1 MSITTKQAY
10 LCSHCDEIFW
20 TPRGAENCV
29 ARHKVSAEAAR
40 LLAAEKTKKENKKHS
55 FRNSITSFDQ
65 ASAFLISLAE
75 EQGHTLDC
83 KIHGKIRECSVSHSS
98 PMDFNAKDTYCSDL
112 GSRYGSERK
121 NYNRRLAFVGNIK
134 GKFSSYKSESGKQNR
149 KIYFSDWLRQNVK
162 GFNTGS
168 GGGGDGFEYQ
178 ITLWVSDFPN
188 IKEQYDFMFPFEKA
202 KDLHLEL
209 ERKESEMYKEKSRLT
224 REYEDHF
231 LPLKLIADPD
241 WLYYDGEARDFK
253 AEAQLLIEKAE
264 DMTKKA
270 NLRKAELDDERG
282 EQTTPSVDFDFDF
295 ELLDKLSNIFGT
307 RIRWDK

>member
-10 LCSHCDEIFW
+10 LCSHCDKIFW
-20 TPRGAENCV
+20 TPRGAKNCV

-40 LLAAEKTKKENKKHS
+40 VLAAEKTKKENKKHS
-55 FRNSITSFDQ
+55 LRNSITSFDQ

-83 KIHGKIRECSVSHSS
+83 KIHGKIREYSVSHSK
-98 PMDFNAKDTYCSDL
+98 PMDFDYKDTYL
-112 GSRYGSERK
+112 EPKPEQYEYGSVHK
-121 NYNRRLAFVGNIK
+121 AYNRRLAFVGNIK
-134 GKFSSYKSESGKQNR
+134 GKFSSGKYNGNM
-149 KIYFSDWLRQNVK
+149 YFSDWLRQNVK

-178 ITLWVSDFPN
+178 ITLWVSDFPK

-209 ERKESEMYKEKSRLT
+209 EKKESEMYKEKLRLT

-270 NLRKAELDDERG
+270 NLRKAELDYERA
-282 EQTTPSVDFDFDF
+282 EQTTPSMDFDFDF
-295 ELLDKLSNIFGT
+295 ELLEKLSNVFGSK
-307 RIRWDK
+307 IRWDEQ